1 MATEKPKRAPFFFDV
16 AADTPARTCDH
27 CPATIYF
34 VRTTTGKRMPVR
46 CDVPEG
52 KAPTA
57 TEPGRGLS
65 HFADCPGANRA
76 RRGR

>member
-1 MATEKPKRAPFFFDV
+1 MESEKPKRAPFYFDV
-16 AADTPARTCDH
+16 PIATPARTCGH

-34 VRTTTGKRMPVR
+34 VPTTGGKKMPVR

-57 TEPGRGLS
+57 SEPGRGLS

-76 RRGR
+76 RKGR